1 MATIQKYLTSNVLN
15 GGTVVVDY
23 LNDQAFPAST
33 GHYVSIDNNRYDSDD
48 SEISVV
54 LGDTSATI
62 TNNTGR
68 TWLSNHLLS
77 VELSTPDVTL
87 IQPMTQ
93 TAYDALLVKDPS
105 TLYVI
110 VDNS

>member
-1 MATIQKYLTSNVLN
+1 MATIKKYLTSNVAN

-23 LNDQAFPAST
+23 LNDMAFPVST
-33 GHYVSIDNNRYDSDD
+33 GHYVSIDNNRYDSDNG
-48 SEISVV
+48 EIAVV

-68 TWLSNHLLS
+68 TWLNNHLLS
-77 VELSTPDVTL
+77 VELNTPIVEK

-93 TAYDALLVKDPS
+93 AAYDALSVKDPS
-105 TLYVI
+105 TLYTI